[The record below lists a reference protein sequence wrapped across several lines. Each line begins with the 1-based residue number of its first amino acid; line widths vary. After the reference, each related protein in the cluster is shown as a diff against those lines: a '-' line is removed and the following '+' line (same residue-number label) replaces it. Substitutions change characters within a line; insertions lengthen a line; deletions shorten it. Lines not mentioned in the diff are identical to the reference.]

1 MLWWAPLN
9 GIMVNW
15 IIQLMGSNWSRL
27 IKSQKCVNSI
37 LCIRNI
43 FCYSCHL
50 VNGINI
56 DQPKVIPLTSIQC
69 TSLNNNSYKWKQLA
83 LNSLFLYVGK
93 WQNWC
98 IPFIFLFS
106 RLPFIA
112 PNVQTRKIFIK
123 ASGLLIN
130 TSSRSNDIKVQE

>member
-9 GIMVNW
+9 GIMVNG

-93 WQNWC
+93 WLNWC
-98 IPFIFLFS
+98 IPFIFYFPDS
-106 RLPFIA
+106 RLLHLMYKHEKYSLRPQDFWS
-112 PNVQTRKIFIK
+112 T
-123 ASGLLIN
+123 LLPVLM
-130 TSSRSNDIKVQE
+130 T